1 MLDITGLDVT
11 YDAATP
17 SRAVRDLSLSIGSER
32 RCGLVGES
40 GSGKSTVIK
49 AILGLLRPPHRSH
62 AERIDLAG
70 IGDLSK
76 MSQAELR
83 HVRGH
88 DIGYVGQNPFGAL
101 HPVVRIGRQF
111 EGFLRDHGAWEPDE
125 SPGRIIDTLTGLGI
139 ADPERVLA
147 GSAGE
152 LSGGMAQR
160 VVIAL
165 ASLLGPRLLVAD
177 EPTTALDVTVQRQV
191 LELIAGPRA
200 GTGTAL
206 LLVTHDLAVVAQY
219 CDDVIVMQRGV
230 IVERGLVDDVLTDPQ
245 HPYTASLLASVPRLP
260 VPDAAIDTAIDLVD
274 PGDRAV
280 ASTGHTTPLH
290 ATRLDT
296 TTLHATARGPSG
308 PSEDPARRQPVADR
322 PAVRHEPTVILED
335 LAKTYRGGGGA
346 VDAVRGVDLTVGRAE
361 TVALIGESGSGK
373 STLGRLALMLER
385 SDRGRVVLE
394 GEELTGLGPK
404 ALRRLRPRMQ
414 IVFQEPYQSLN
425 PQLRVK
431 QSIAEPLGNLRPRPG
446 REEIRRR
453 VNEALE
459 LAGLDVSKGE
469 RYPQQLSGGEQQRV
483 GIARAIVTRPSFV
496 VLDEP
501 TSSLDLT
508 VRLEILRQL
517 QRLQSELHMS
527 YLFISHDLAT
537 ARLIAQR
544 VYVMYRGRIVEHGT
558 AAELFAAPRHPYTR
572 ILNEA
577 CLDPDP
583 RRRSRPMLRN
593 EPVLVAAGEPDPC
606 SFLDRCGRA
615 TEECRVSPRIAAL
628 DHDEGVAC
636 WHPVTGAVPAR
647 PVAEEARR

>member
-1 MLDITGLDVT
+1 MLDIAGLDVT
-11 YDAATP
+11 YDSATP
-17 SRAVRDLSLSIGSER
+17 ANAVRDLSLSIGAER

-49 AILGLLRPPHRSH
+49 AVLGLLRPPHRVRSEH
-62 AERIDLAG
+62 IVQDDV
-70 IGDLSK
+70 GDLST
-76 MSQAELR
+76 MSQSQLR
-83 HVRGH
+83 QVRGR

-111 EGFLRDHGAWEPDE
+111 EGFLRDHGAWRPDE
-125 SPGRIIDTLTGLGI
+125 SPGLIVHALAGLGI

-191 LELIAGPRA
+191 LELIASPRA

-230 IVERGLVDDVLTDPQ
+230 IVERGLVDDVFIEPQ

-260 VPDAAIDTAIDLVD
+260 AADAGGANAGRSGAPAPARPGATSPGLPAVARRSPDRSLDTASEPVLVGPAPRPHD
-274 PGDRAV
+274 
-280 ASTGHTTPLH
+280 
-290 ATRLDT
+290 AT
-296 TTLHATARGPSG
+296 
-308 PSEDPARRQPVADR
+308 V
-322 PAVRHEPTVILED
+322 VLED
-335 LAKTYRGGGGA
+335 LAKTYRGNGLA

-394 GEELTGLGPK
+394 GEELTGLGTR

-414 IVFQEPYQSLN
+414 IVFQEPYQALN
-425 PQLRVK
+425 PQLRVR
-431 QSIAEPLGNLRPRPG
+431 QSIAEPLGNLRPRCS

-469 RYPQQLSGGEQQRV
+469 RFPQQLSGGEQQRV
-483 GIARAIVTRPSFV
+483 GIARAIITRPSFV

-508 VRLEILRQL
+508 VRMEILRQL
-517 QRLQSELHMS
+517 QRLQSELQMS

-537 ARLIAQR
+537 ARLIAHR
-544 VYVMYRGRIVEHGT
+544 VYVMYRGRIVEHGM
-558 AAELFAAPRHPYTR
+558 APELFASPRHPYTR

-583 RRRSRPMLRN
+583 RHRSRPVRGV
-593 EPVLVAAGEPDPC
+593 EPSLTAAGELDPC
-606 SFLDRCGRA
+606 SFIGRCERA
-615 TEECRVSPRIAAL
+615 TEECRVSPPMAEL
-628 DHDEGVAC
+628 QHDEGVAC
-636 WHPVTGAVPAR
+636 WHPHVRAVPASR
-647 PVAEEARR
+647 PVEEARR

>member
-219 CDDVIVMQRGV
+219 CD
-230 IVERGLVDDVLTDPQ
+230 
-245 HPYTASLLASVPRLP
+245 
-260 VPDAAIDTAIDLVD
+260 
-274 PGDRAV
+274 AV
-280 ASTGHTTPLH
+280 
-290 ATRLDT
+290 
-296 TTLHATARGPSG
+296 
-308 PSEDPARRQPVADR
+308 
-322 PAVRHEPTVILED
+322 
-335 LAKTYRGGGGA
+335 
-346 VDAVRGVDLTVGRAE
+346 
-361 TVALIGESGSGK
+361 
-373 STLGRLALMLER
+373 
-385 SDRGRVVLE
+385 
-394 GEELTGLGPK
+394 
-404 ALRRLRPRMQ
+404 
-414 IVFQEPYQSLN
+414 
-425 PQLRVK
+425 
-431 QSIAEPLGNLRPRPG
+431 
-446 REEIRRR
+446 
-453 VNEALE
+453 
-459 LAGLDVSKGE
+459 
-469 RYPQQLSGGEQQRV
+469 
-483 GIARAIVTRPSFV
+483 
-496 VLDEP
+496 
-501 TSSLDLT
+501 
-508 VRLEILRQL
+508 
-517 QRLQSELHMS
+517 
-527 YLFISHDLAT
+527 
-537 ARLIAQR
+537 
-544 VYVMYRGRIVEHGT
+544 
-558 AAELFAAPRHPYTR
+558 
-572 ILNEA
+572 
-577 CLDPDP
+577 
-583 RRRSRPMLRN
+583 
-593 EPVLVAAGEPDPC
+593 
-606 SFLDRCGRA
+606 
-615 TEECRVSPRIAAL
+615 
-628 DHDEGVAC
+628 
-636 WHPVTGAVPAR
+636 
-647 PVAEEARR
+647 

>member
-1 MLDITGLDVT
+1 VSDPAGGTMLDIAGLHVT
-11 YDAATP
+11 YDGATP
-17 SRAVRDLSLSIGSER
+17 SNAVRDLSLSIGDER

-49 AILGLLRPPHRSH
+49 AILGLLRPPHRAQ
-62 AERIDLAG
+62 AERIILNG
-70 IGDLSK
+70 IGDLST
-76 MSQAELR
+76 MSQSQLR
-83 HVRGH
+83 QVRGH

-111 EGFLRDHGAWEPDE
+111 EGFLRDHGAWRPDE
-125 SPGRIIDTLTGLGI
+125 SPRLIIEVLAGLGI

-165 ASLLGPRLLVAD
+165 ASLLGPRLLLAD

-191 LELIAGPRA
+191 LELIASPRA
-200 GTGTAL
+200 DTGTAL

-230 IVERGLVDDVLTDPQ
+230 IVERGLVDDVFTDPQ

-260 VPDAAIDTAIDLVD
+260 APDAGGSGVPA
-274 PGDRAV
+274 PGLHAV
-280 ASTGHTTPLH
+280 ARRGPDRS
-290 ATRLDT
+290 LDAASEPV
-296 TTLHATARGPSG
+296 LVGPAARGH
-308 PSEDPARRQPVADR
+308 DA
-322 PAVRHEPTVILED
+322 TVVLED
-335 LAKTYRGGGGA
+335 LAKTYRGNGVS

-385 SDRGRVVLE
+385 TDRGRVVLE
-394 GEELTGLGPK
+394 GEELTGLGTK

-414 IVFQEPYQSLN
+414 IVFQEPYQALN

-431 QSIAEPLGNLRPRPG
+431 QSIAEPLGNLRPRSS
-446 REEIRRR
+446 REDIRRR

-469 RYPQQLSGGEQQRV
+469 RFPQQLSGGEQQRV
-483 GIARAIVTRPSFV
+483 GIARAIITRPAFV

-517 QRLQSELHMS
+517 QLLQSELQMS

-537 ARLIAQR
+537 ARLIAHR

-558 AAELFAAPRHPYTR
+558 AAELFTAPRHPYTR

-583 RRRSRPMLRN
+583 RHRSRPMRRS
-593 EPVLVAAGEPDPC
+593 EPSLTAAGEPDPC
-606 SFLDRCGRA
+606 SFIGRCERA
-615 TEECRVSPRIAAL
+615 TEECRVSPRIADL

-636 WHPVTGAVPAR
+636 WHPVTRAVPAR
-647 PVAEEARR
+647 PLAEEARR

>member
-1 MLDITGLDVT
+1 
-11 YDAATP
+11 
-17 SRAVRDLSLSIGSER
+17 
-32 RCGLVGES
+32 
-40 GSGKSTVIK
+40 
-49 AILGLLRPPHRSH
+49 
-62 AERIDLAG
+62 
-70 IGDLSK
+70 
-76 MSQAELR
+76 
-83 HVRGH
+83 
-88 DIGYVGQNPFGAL
+88 
-101 HPVVRIGRQF
+101 
-111 EGFLRDHGAWEPDE
+111 
-125 SPGRIIDTLTGLGI
+125 
-139 ADPERVLA
+139 
-147 GSAGE
+147 
-152 LSGGMAQR
+152 
-160 VVIAL
+160 
-165 ASLLGPRLLVAD
+165 
-177 EPTTALDVTVQRQV
+177 
-191 LELIAGPRA
+191 
-200 GTGTAL
+200 
-206 LLVTHDLAVVAQY
+206 VAQY
-219 CDDVIVMQRGV
+219 CDDVVVMQRGV
-230 IVERGLVDDVLTDPQ
+230 IVERGLVNDVFTDPQ

-260 VPDAAIDTAIDLVD
+260 VGDTAPGTAIDLIE
-274 PGDRAV
+274 PGDPDRRAAALPAV
-280 ASTGHTTPLH
+280 ARRRS
-290 ATRLDT
+290 D
-296 TTLHATARGPSG
+296 PSG
-308 PSEDPARRQPVADR
+308 GRADDRYGVDR
-322 PAVRHEPTVILED
+322 PAPRHEPTVILED
-335 LAKTYRGGGGA
+335 LAKTYRGGGQA

-425 PQLRVK
+425 PQLRVR
-431 QSIAEPLGNLRPRPG
+431 QSIAEPLANLRPRPG

-483 GIARAIVTRPSFV
+483 GIARAIVTRPAFV

-537 ARLIAQR
+537 ARVIAQR

-558 AAELFAAPRHPYTR
+558 AAGLFAAPRHPYTG

-583 RRRSRPMLRN
+583 RRRSRPVPRR
-593 EPVLVAAGEPDPC
+593 EPSLVAAGEPDPC
-606 SFLDRCGRA
+606 SFMGRCDRA
-615 TEECRVSPRIAAL
+615 TEECRVSPRIADL
-628 DHDEGVAC
+628 DQGDGVAC
-636 WHPVTGAVPAR
+636 WHPVSGAVPAR